1 MIPDNPSA
9 LLVFVDA
16 ADTAAGHCGWST
28 VVVHPEGTRIVTGNI
43 RGATRDV
50 GLQTAL
56 HEALDLA
63 ASAGGDACFDIV
75 VAGAYVIPVR
85 SGEAAAREEAGP
97 LGEAARFVEVARNL
111 AEGEALRAGNR

>member
-16 ADTAAGHCGWST
+16 ADTAAGHCGWSM